1 MRFALFPKRSDSF
14 IAVVMSIDHSPTV
27 KTLDHQG
34 CCRCGR
40 RPKKPSHRATGEI
53 LRIVLKDSH

>member
-1 MRFALFPKRSDSF
+1 MLMRFALFPKRSDSF
-14 IAVVMSIDHSPTV
+14 IAVMSIDHSPTV
-27 KTLDHQG
+27 KTLDQG

-53 LRIVLKDSH
+53 LRILS